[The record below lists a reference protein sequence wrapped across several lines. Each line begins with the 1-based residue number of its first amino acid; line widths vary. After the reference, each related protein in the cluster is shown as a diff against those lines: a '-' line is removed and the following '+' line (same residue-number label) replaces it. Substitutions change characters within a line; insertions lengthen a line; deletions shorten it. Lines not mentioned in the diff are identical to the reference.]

1 MAIVDQALPHIA
13 KISPYIPGKPVSELQ
28 RELGLSRVTKLASN
42 ENPLGVSAKVEQAA
56 KLALKTLGR
65 YPDGNAFYLRAAI
78 AEFTGRTMPEVMVGN
93 GSNELL
99 EFVGRVFAGPGD
111 EVIFSQY
118 AFAVYAITAQIVGAT
133 PIQVTAKAYGHD
145 LDAMA
150 AAITSKTKLIYLA
163 NPNNPT
169 GSFFSA
175 DALTAFMQK
184 VPANVVVVYDEAYL
198 EYVERDDA
206 PSGLALLD
214 QYPNVIVTRTFSKA
228 YGLAALRVGYL
239 LAHPDVVSLLSRIRA
254 PFNVNELSQV
264 CAVAALADQDFV
276 AASVV
281 LNKQERN
288 KVVTAVTQMGYTSLP
303 SEANFVCVNMGSKA
317 ANINQ
322 QLLNLGVIVRPVANY
337 GMADFLRISIGT
349 EAENQHLIT
358 ALAQVK

>member
-1 MAIVDQALPHIA
+1 MAIVDQALSHIA

-56 KLALKTLGR
+56 QAALKNLGR
-65 YPDGNAFYLRAAI
+65 YPDGNAYYLRAAI
-78 AEFTGRTMPEVMVGN
+78 AEFTGRSMPEVMVGN

-111 EVIFSQY
+111 EIIFSQY

-133 PIQVTAKAYGHD
+133 PVQVPAKDYGHD
-145 LDAMA
+145 LAAMA
-150 AAITSKTKLIYLA
+150 AAITPKTKVIYLA

-175 DALTAFMQK
+175 DALRAFMQQ

-206 PSGLALLD
+206 PSGLDLLD

-239 LAHPDVVSLLSRIRA
+239 LAHPDVVSLLNRIRA

-264 CAVAALADQDFV
+264 CAVAALADQGFV
-276 AASVV
+276 AASVA
-281 LNKQERN
+281 LNKQERS
-288 KVVTAVTQMGYTSLP
+288 KVVAALTEMGYTPLP
-303 SEANFVCVNMGSKA
+303 SEGNFVCVNMGPNA
-317 ANINQ
+317 ASINQ
-322 QLLNLGVIVRPVANY
+322 QLLQLGVIVRPVANY